1 MGHSLLKWRSLALVA
16 AVAAVVFVIGCGGGD
31 DTPAV
36 DVNKAIQDA
45 VSSAQAASRTE
56 IQNAVSEA
64 MAGQESITA
73 ADVEAAVNAATAG
86 QQGITRADV
95 EAAVNSATA
104 GALSAADVQNI
115 VNQSIR
121 NLPAPEIDVSEL
133 SNLVNAAVA
142 DAVPEG
148 ISADEI
154 SSIVQ
159 AQVSAG
165 LVGTLTRGDIEDLVA
180 SAVEDAVG
188 DQLTA
193 DQVTDIVN
201 ASLEAT
207 NQAIEDAAED
217 AAAAA
222 SAAQAAQMSAQDAVM
237 TAKDAQAAVEGAYRG
252 PESITIAVGAL
263 PANLVANVIPSLQSR
278 ITSRLIYGQLAALND
293 ETGKIEPE
301 LAESY
306 GFLEGS
312 TDTVELKLKPGITF
326 HNGETLD
333 AQGLYKSF
341 ELMMSE
347 TAEVAWSFRVL
358 DRTYVDP
365 NDRIGTL
372 PEAVTV
378 IDDLTLHFKL
388 RQIDDTW
395 ANVFT
400 YMPLPPAHLEEV
412 GPAGYSEAPIGT
424 GPYKFVEWERDNY
437 IQLTRW
443 EDYPGPKPVIK
454 DIRIVHRPEAAVRVA
469 GLKAGE
475 FDLITATPPE
485 NVPGLIADG
494 FQIFVGDSTQ
504 SMYIGF
510 NIYGTNE
517 PMSDVR
523 VRQALLYAVDMDAMY
538 ETIAGGYGTR
548 LQCQIV
554 APGGFGYNEDLVGR
568 YDYDPE
574 KARELLAEA
583 GYADGLTIP
592 GSVTT
597 ARYFRDRPLM
607 DAIVSQ
613 WAQVGVSVDLSYLE
627 SSEWLQQLINATL
640 PDGVMN
646 IGLNWYLADNTTSM
660 WGNGQA
666 DPAFKEMRD
675 AKAQITDTAAR
686 EAEVKSLAAYI
697 CDNAQ
702 ALHAYTIPSVLSFG
716 PDMPAITASKSFEL
730 SIPSQ

>member
-1 MGHSLLKWRSLALVA
+1 MGHSFLKWRTLALVA
-16 AVAAVVFVIGCGGGD
+16 AIAAMVAVIGCGGD
-31 DTPAV
+31 DPEPV
-36 DVNKAIQDA
+36 DTAKLIQDA
-45 VSSAQAASRTE
+45 VNSAQAASRAD
-56 IQNAVSEA
+56 IQSAVTEA
-64 MAGQESITA
+64 MAGQESISA

-95 EAAVNSATA
+95 EAAVNAATA
-104 GALSAADVQNI
+104 GALSATDVQNI

-121 NLPAPEIDVSEL
+121 NLPAPEIDVNQL
-133 SNLVNAAVA
+133 SSLVNRAVA

-148 ISADEI
+148 ISADQI
-154 SSIVQ
+154 SQIVQ

-165 LVGTLTRGDIEDLVA
+165 LTGTLTRGDIEDLVA
-180 SAVEDAVG
+180 AAVQDAVG

-193 DQVTDIVN
+193 DQVTNIVN
-201 ASLEAT
+201 ASLVAT
-207 NQAIEDAAED
+207 NEAIEEAAK
-217 AAAAA
+217 
-222 SAAQAAQMSAQDAVM
+222 SAEAAQMSAQDAVTM
-237 TAKDAQAAVEGAYRG
+237 AEEAREASLTAAY

-293 ETGKIEPE
+293 NTGKIEPE

-306 GFLEGS
+306 GFLPDS
-312 TDTVELKLKPGITF
+312 ADTVELKLKPGIKF
-326 HNGETLD
+326 HNGESLD

-341 ELMMSE
+341 ELMMTE
-347 TAEVAWSFRVL
+347 TAEIAWSFRVL
-358 DRTYVDP
+358 DRYVDP
-365 NDRIGTL
+365 DDRLGTL

-395 ANVFT
+395 ANAFT
-400 YMPLPPAHLEEV
+400 YMPLPPDHLETV

-424 GPYKFVEWERDNY
+424 GPYKFVEWQRDNY

-443 EDYPGPKPVIK
+443 DDYPGPKPVIK
-454 DIRIVHRPEAAVRVA
+454 DIRIRHVPEAAVRVA

-475 FDLITATPPE
+475 FDIITATPPE

-517 PMSDVR
+517 LLSDVR
-523 VRQALLYAVDMDAMY
+523 IRQALLYAVDMDAMY

-554 APGGFGYNEDLVGR
+554 APGGFGYNEELVDR
-568 YDYDPE
+568 YAYDPD

-592 GSVTT
+592 GSVTS

-613 WAQVGVSVDLSYLE
+613 WAQVGVSVDLDYLE

-660 WGNGQA
+660 WGNGRA
-666 DPAFKEMRD
+666 DPAFKEMVD
-675 AKAQITDTAAR
+675 AKAQITDPVAR
-686 EAEVKSLAAYI
+686 EAEVKKISAYI

-716 PDMPAITASKSFEL
+716 PSLPAITASKSFEL
-730 SIPSQ
+730 NIPSE